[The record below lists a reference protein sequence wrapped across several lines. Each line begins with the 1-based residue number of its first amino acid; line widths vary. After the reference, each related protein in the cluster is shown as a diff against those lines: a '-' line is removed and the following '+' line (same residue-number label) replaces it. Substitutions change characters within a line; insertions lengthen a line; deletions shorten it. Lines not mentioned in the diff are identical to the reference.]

1 MAPEPVIHPYNPYST
16 VAYADDAPYSD
27 YEPDCPSH
35 EPLVAERAD
44 QVNRPLH
51 YAYGKIEVIDF
62 IMQTAVL
69 YRGDQAVLVGN
80 VLKYLARA
88 PLKGNM
94 KQDLEKASWYLNRL
108 IETL

>member
-1 MAPEPVIHPYNPYST
+1 M
-16 VAYADDAPYSD
+16 DAKLSD
-27 YEPDCPSH
+27 QPNTWSEYYEPECPTH
-35 EPLVAERAD
+35 DVDED
-44 QVNRPLH
+44 KVNSPLH

-94 KQDLEKASWYLNRL
+94 KQDLEKASWYLKRL
-108 IETL
+108 LETD

>member
-1 MAPEPVIHPYNPYST
+1 MGTILLNDQPDTNNDYYSEGCVFDRNT
-16 VAYADDAPYSD
+16 S
-27 YEPDCPSH
+27 
-35 EPLVAERAD
+35 D
-44 QVNRPLH
+44 QVNKPLH
-51 YAYGKIEVIDF
+51 YNYGKIEVIDF

-94 KQDLEKASWYLNRL
+94 KQDLEKAIWYLKRL
-108 IETL
+108 LETA

>member
-1 MAPEPVIHPYNPYST
+1 MGTILLNDQPDTNNDYYSEGCVFDRNT
-16 VAYADDAPYSD
+16 S
-27 YEPDCPSH
+27 
-35 EPLVAERAD
+35 D
-44 QVNRPLH
+44 QVNKPLH

-94 KQDLEKASWYLNRL
+94 KQDLEKSLWYLKKL
-108 IETL
+108 LETV

>member
-1 MAPEPVIHPYNPYST
+1 M
-16 VAYADDAPYSD
+16 VAEKRWFKPAVSDFADAPNTNDDYYSAD
-27 YEPDCPSH
+27 YREPECPS
-35 EPLVAERAD
+35 PDPAED
-44 QVNRPLH
+44 NVNSPLH

-94 KQDLEKASWYLNRL
+94 KQDLEKASWYLKRL
-108 IETL
+108 LEVA

>member
-1 MAPEPVIHPYNPYST
+1 MDAAMS
-16 VAYADDAPYSD
+16 DAPNTFSEYW
-27 YEPDCPSH
+27 EPACPSH
-35 EPLVAERAD
+35 DAEESLED
-44 QVNRPLH
+44 KVNSPLH
-51 YAYGKIEVIDF
+51 YSYGKIEVIDF

-94 KQDLEKASWYLNRL
+94 KQDLEKALWYLKRL
-108 IETL
+108 LETV

>member
-1 MAPEPVIHPYNPYST
+1 MVTDRIFHWGLPEMS
-16 VAYADDAPYSD
+16 DAPYTMEQEFEESQAHND
-27 YEPDCPSH
+27 KLKD
-35 EPLVAERAD
+35 V
-44 QVNRPLH
+44 VNSPLH
-51 YAYGKIEVIDF
+51 YNYGKIEVIDF

-94 KQDLEKASWYLNRL
+94 KQDLEKSLWYLKKL
-108 IETL
+108 LETV